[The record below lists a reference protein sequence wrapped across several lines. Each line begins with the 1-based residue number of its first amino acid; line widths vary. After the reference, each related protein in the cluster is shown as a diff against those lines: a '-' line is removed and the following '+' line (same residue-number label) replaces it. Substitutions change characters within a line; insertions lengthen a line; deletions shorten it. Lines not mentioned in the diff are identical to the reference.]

1 MNIKSLIKLLLMIQI
16 VALYVAIYM
25 LAGAL
30 GLGLAMLSL
39 SLFYALFT
47 LERRSPIN
55 MDMVFAKAIADWYF
69 AYMRKIKHPKS
80 VFATNI

>member
-1 MNIKSLIKLLLMIQI
+1 MNTRSLIKLLLMIQI

-25 LAGAL
+25 LAGSL
-30 GLGLAMLSL
+30 GLGLAMLSFA
-39 SLFYALFT
+39 LFYALFT

-69 AYMRKIKHPKS
+69 AYMRKTKHPKS
-80 VFATNI
+80 VFETNI